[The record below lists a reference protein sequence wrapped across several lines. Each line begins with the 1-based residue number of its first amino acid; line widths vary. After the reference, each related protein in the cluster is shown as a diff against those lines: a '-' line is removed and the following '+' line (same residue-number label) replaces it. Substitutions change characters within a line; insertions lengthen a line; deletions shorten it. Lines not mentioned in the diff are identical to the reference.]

1 MAPGTP
7 SQDPHGHLRPV
18 QHPESP
24 CVDSVATL
32 RRAPPPGSRR
42 RHPAPRHPS
51 DSTLGEH
58 HVGPSFPL
66 RWVFRPVAPGS
77 TGTPPAGELAPPGAM
92 ANPAGSLT
100 EPSSSPRWTTRVEV
114 IIPGPNPRQIGHG
127 NTGFG
132 PLRRG
137 AAAGEVFRRSAPP
150 PSPPFALSRPIE
162 NLRPRL
168 DPALTKSRPSDPDL
182 TAVVRAYRFGRYFLL
197 KSPWTLC

>member
-1 MAPGTP
+1 LAPGTP

-100 EPSSSPRWTTRVEV
+100 EPSSSPRWITRVAV

-137 AAAGEVFRRSAPP
+137 AAAGKVSRRPAPP
-150 PSPPFALSRPIE
+150 PSPPLNPGHPIRDGRP
-162 NLRPRL
+162 
-168 DPALTKSRPSDPDL
+168 
-182 TAVVRAYRFGRYFLL
+182 
-197 KSPWTLC
+197 